1 VLLLIG
7 VAVAN
12 VKGDVDGTLELEF
25 SNGDSLVFY
34 DETTMYEAYHIW
46 HGNAPLIV
54 V

>member
-7 VAVAN
+7 ASIVR
-12 VKGDVDGTLELEF
+12 VKGDPDGTLELEF
-25 SNGDSLVFY
+25 SNGDSVTFY

-46 HGNAPLIV
+46 HGNDPLIV